1 MSAAIVLAVEVCS
14 CALAGVAGWCASCA
28 VLARRAA
35 FRQRRMVR
43 RSAGVDDDQASAV
56 SLEGGAGLVMRY
68 ATNVSKRLACKST
81 AALTRSEDGLLS
93 RIGGGRKGAWVVAH
107 AKKAGLANQLSPE
120 GYREAGVRLALAFA
134 AAGGL
139 LGAMLSNEL
148 ALLMSVVGLV
158 CGGRAPRW
166 ALRGAERWRTA
177 EAERH
182 LSEMLE
188 VVALGLRS
196 GLSFDH
202 SFGLYVQ
209 HFSSSFAHACAS
221 AQRRWSLGLTTRE
234 EALRDL
240 AASFDSEQLVRIT
253 ESIIRSLRFGS
264 SLAEGLEAA
273 AIEARAEHRAH
284 MEERVAKAP
293 VKMMIPTGALILP
306 AMLLLVLGPV
316 LLDLSNGF

>member
-1 MSAAIVLAVEVCS
+1 MSATIAMAVEVVS
-14 CALAGVAGWCASCA
+14 CVLAGVAGWCASRV
-28 VLARRAA
+28 VLARQAA

-43 RSAGVDDDQASAV
+43 RSAGVDDQAPGV
-56 SLEGGAGLVMRY
+56 SSEGGIGMVVRY
-68 ATNVSKRLACKST
+68 ATRLSKRLACKT
-81 AALTRSEDGLLS
+81 TPAITRSENSLLS
-93 RIGGGRKGAWVVAH
+93 RMGGKRRGAWVVAH

-120 GYREAGVRLALAFA
+120 GYREACVRLSLAFA
-134 AAGGL
+134 VAGGL

-148 ALLMSVVGLV
+148 ALLLSVLGLV
-158 CGGRAPRW
+158 CGGLAPRR
-166 ALRGAERWRTA
+166 ALRAAERWRTA
-177 EAERH
+177 EVERY

-202 SFGLYVQ
+202 SFGLYAQ

-221 AQRRWSLGLTTRE
+221 TQRRWSLGLSTRD

-240 AASFDSEQLVRIT
+240 AASFDSEQLMRIT
-253 ESIIRSLRFGS
+253 EGIIRSLRFGS

-273 AIEARAEHRAH
+273 AVEARAEHRAR
-284 MEERVAKAP
+284 MEERAAKAP
-293 VKMMIPTGALILP
+293 VKMMMPTGALILP

-316 LLDLSNGF
+316 LLDLSSGF